1 VAALVLARRARM
13 YIGAPLLTSAAF
25 AATIGG
31 AAAEPRKA
39 GDTVATR
46 WQLGATPLPLRKD
59 GFGLA
64 FPTPPPLRDRRLPT
78 IDRLPPPLSGG
89 FEFTVRPAEHALQAG
104 MPPVAAD
111 CPVGVSDLAY
121 LALSFWGFD
130 ARPHTGELVVHRR
143 VAQDIVRVFA
153 RLYASRFP
161 IEEMRLTTAADIA
174 APPTGDGNNT
184 AAFLCRG
191 ALGQQDRHRRWSSHA
206 YGVAIDINPFQN
218 PYRYGSL
225 LLPEL
230 AFAYTDR
237 KWRRPGMIQ
246 AGDVVTHSFADIG
259 WAWGGTWTSRLDY
272 MHFSETGE

>member
-1 VAALVLARRARM
+1 
-13 YIGAPLLTSAAF
+13 
-25 AATIGG
+25 
-31 AAAEPRKA
+31 
-39 GDTVATR
+39 
-46 WQLGATPLPLRKD
+46 
-59 GFGLA
+59 
-64 FPTPPPLRDRRLPT
+64 
-78 IDRLPPPLSGG
+78 
-89 FEFTVRPAEHALQAG
+89 
-104 MPPVAAD
+104 
-111 CPVGVSDLAY
+111 
-121 LALSFWGFD
+121 
-130 ARPHTGELVVHRR
+130 GELVVHRR

-272 MHFSETGE
+272 MDFSESGECRGIARAASPLWSSRRSGWSPSGRGGRSPISTSHVWAHRRAYKAALAP